1 MKSLIL
7 STLILALSSDAIAAD
22 VCSHPKT
29 GKNLCLE
36 RVTTIMVPTL
46 SVAQTEFC
54 LAALVASSDISE
66 YLEKENSRLENENKE
81 LERIILLSKEEGLTQ
96 EEITVTDI
104 RINNYNKDLEIFQRQ
119 IKYSI
124 SGITVLENKSKQMH
138 CSDYVINKL
147 ASSDV
152 IWELSR
158 SIYNKILDK

>member
-1 MKSLIL
+1 MISRVLA
-7 STLILALSSDAIAAD
+7 TLILALSSDAIAAD

-36 RVTTIMVPTL
+36 RVTTTMVPTL

-66 YLEKENSRLENENKE
+66 YLKKESLRLENQNKK
-81 LERIILLSKEEGLTQ
+81 LEEIILLSKEEGLTQ
-96 EEITVTDI
+96 EEIIVTDI
-104 RINNYNKDLEIFQRQ
+104 RINNYNKDLEVFQRQ

-124 SGITVLENKSKQMH
+124 IGITVLENKSKQMR
-138 CSDYVINKL
+138 CSDNVINKL

-158 SIYNKILDK
+158 SIYKKILDK